1 MAKDFV
7 VNITGKDNLS
17 ATLKGVRQE
26 LKDTAGSA
34 AAIDNIRRKFEQ
46 IKSST
51 QPLKTQL
58 RQLNN
63 LMGQMKSSGLAS
75 TYAEEFNQITAAAGR
90 TKQQMNQVNAAI
102 TRAASKTP
110 ILDQMGT
117 AFNGISAAANL
128 ATGAMGLFGTENE
141 NVQRAILQVQ
151 SVVAA
156 GMGFS
161 QLIPVL
167 KAAKAAQLGFNRVL
181 KNNPYVIAAV
191 AIIGLGTAIYKF
203 IAANNKAV
211 AASDTYIAKVNA
223 IKKLN
228 EDSAKAY
235 NDVTSSVAKEK
246 NQIDA
251 LNGIIHNNST
261 SLEQKKKAINELK
274 SIIPSYN
281 AKIDAEGTVHDNAAT
296 SIRNHIKAL
305 NDLQKAIA
313 AYKVG
318 EKIQEN
324 VSNASF
330 ESYKA
335 GQKVQTKQNNVNAV
349 NRELNKNGGDNEY
362 HTKTY
367 IPANRSLG
375 EEGHWQ
381 TVTTSKGDDKAKELK
396 TQQDAVKAAQT
407 EKKAA
412 DLKLKTAQEEQR
424 QYNNWKKGQG
434 SADVQAIVAK
444 NGGDFQKSADEL
456 FKRNQKTTTT
466 SGSGR
471 SGSNRSGGGRSG
483 STGSSGSTD
492 PVFKE
497 DAVTIEDMSNNISIL
512 EAKLRKLDPN
522 TADFEQVSKD
532 IDSWKEKLTAVE
544 NKFKKVEEVE
554 PKFETGSIADYQ
566 DQIAKINEQLQ
577 NQNLSMDV
585 RLNLLTNKKD
595 LEEQAEA
602 LIDPIK
608 IKEEAEK
615 AAEEAEKERA
625 EQQEERRNKQIEG
638 YEAIGSAASAM
649 GQLMTAAGADG
660 AAAAMQLVATTAN
673 ATAQMIPQILALI
686 GAKEGE
692 ALASGTA
699 SAAAM
704 PFPANI
710 AAIAAI
716 IATVVGTFASI
727 FSTVGAFAGGGIIQ
741 GASTHGDQLLARVN
755 AGEMILNGSQQARLF
770 NMLDGAGAVGGAGMG
785 QITWKLRGS
794 DLYGSLSNYS
804 KIKAKSG
811 KITGIK

>member
-1 MAKDFV
+1 MAKDYV

-17 ATLKGVRQE
+17 ATLKGVKQE
-26 LKDTAGSA
+26 LKDTAGNA

-46 IKSST
+46 IQHST

-63 LMGQMKSSGLAS
+63 LMGQMKSSGLAA
-75 TYAEEFNQITAAAGR
+75 TYAEDFNQITAAAGR
-90 TKQQMNQVNAAI
+90 TKQQMNQVSAAI

-223 IKKLN
+223 VKKLN

-235 NDVTSSVAKEK
+235 NDVTNSVAKEK

-261 SLEQKKKAINELK
+261 SLAQKKKAINDLK

-305 NDLQKAIA
+305 DDLQKAIA

-330 ESYKA
+330 EAYKA

-349 NRELNKNGGDNEY
+349 NRELNKNGGNNEY
-362 HTKTY
+362 HTRTY
-367 IPANRSLG
+367 IPANHSLG

-381 TVTTSKGDDKAKELK
+381 TVTTSKGDSKAKELK
-396 TQQDAVKAAQT
+396 IQQDAVKTAQT
-407 EKKAA
+407 EKKTA

-434 SADVQAIVAK
+434 SADVQAIVAR

-456 FKRNQKTTTT
+456 FRRNQKTTGTGGKGGGKG
-466 SGSGR
+466 GSGK
-471 SGSNRSGGGRSG
+471 GGH
-483 STGSSGSTD
+483 TGNTETTKAD
-492 PVFKE
+492 PVFKA
-497 DAVTIEDMSNNISIL
+497 DAETIEDMENNISIL
-512 EAKLRKLDPN
+512 EDKLKKLNPN
-522 TADFEQVSKD
+522 APEFEQVSKE
-532 IDSWKEKLTAVE
+532 IDSWKDKLTAVE
-544 NKFKKVEEVE
+544 NKYKKVEEKK
-554 PKFETGSIADYQ
+554 PTFESGSIADYQ
-566 DQIAKINEQLQ
+566 DQIAKIEEQLQ

-585 RLNLLTNKKD
+585 RLNLITDRDN
-595 LEEQAEA
+595 LEQQAEA
-602 LIDPIK
+602 LINPLK
-608 IKEEAEK
+608 IKEDAEK
-615 AAEEAEKERA
+615 EAEEAEKERA
-625 EQQEERRNKQIEG
+625 KQQEERRSKQIEG
-638 YEAIGSAASAM
+638 YKAIGSAASAM
-649 GQLMTAAGADG
+649 GQLMSAAGADG

-692 ALASGTA
+692 AMASGTA
-699 SAAAM
+699 SAAAL

-710 AAIAAI
+710 AAIASI

-727 FSTVGAFAGGGIIQ
+727 FSTVGAFADGGIIQ

-770 NMLDGAGAVGGAGMG
+770 NLLDGAGAVGGAGMG
-785 QITWKLRGS
+785 QVSFKIKGS
-794 DLYGSLSNYS
+794 DLYGSLRNYS
-804 KIKAKSG
+804 NIKAKSG
-811 KITGIK
+811 LKTGIK

>member
-1 MAKDFV
+1 MAKDYV

-17 ATLKGVRQE
+17 ATLKGVKQE
-26 LKDTAGSA
+26 LKDTAGNA

-46 IKSST
+46 IQHST

-63 LMGQMKSSGLAS
+63 LMGQMKSSGLAA
-75 TYAEEFNQITAAAGR
+75 TYAEDFNQITAAAGR
-90 TKQQMNQVNAAI
+90 TKQQMNQVSAAI

-235 NDVTSSVAKEK
+235 NDVTNSVAKEK

-261 SLEQKKKAINELK
+261 SLAQKKKAINDLK

-305 NDLQKAIA
+305 DDLQKAIA

-330 ESYKA
+330 EAYKA

-349 NRELNKNGGDNEY
+349 NRELNKNGGNNEY
-362 HTKTY
+362 HTRTY
-367 IPANRSLG
+367 IPANHSLG

-381 TVTTSKGDDKAKELK
+381 TVTTSKGDSKAKELK
-396 TQQDAVKAAQT
+396 IQQDAVKTAQT
-407 EKKAA
+407 EKKTA
-412 DLKLKTAQEEQR
+412 DLKLKSAQEEQR

-434 SADVQAIVAK
+434 SADVQAIVAR

-456 FKRNQKTTTT
+456 FRRNQKTTGTGGKGGGKG
-466 SGSGR
+466 GSGK
-471 SGSNRSGGGRSG
+471 GGHTGNTE
-483 STGSSGSTD
+483 STKAD
-492 PVFKE
+492 PVFKA
-497 DAVTIEDMSNNISIL
+497 DAETIEDMENNISIL
-512 EAKLRKLDPN
+512 EDKLKKLNPN
-522 TADFEQVSKD
+522 APEFEQVSKE
-532 IDSWKEKLTAVE
+532 IDSWKDKLTAVE
-544 NKFKKVEEVE
+544 NKYKKVEEKK
-554 PKFETGSIADYQ
+554 PTFESGSIADYQ
-566 DQIAKINEQLQ
+566 DQIAKIEEQLQ

-585 RLNLLTNKKD
+585 RLNLITDRDN
-595 LEEQAEA
+595 LEQQAEA
-602 LIDPIK
+602 LINPLK
-608 IKEEAEK
+608 IKEDAEK
-615 AAEEAEKERA
+615 EAEEAEKERA
-625 EQQEERRNKQIEG
+625 KQQEERRSKQIEG

-649 GQLMTAAGADG
+649 GQLMSAAGADG

-692 ALASGTA
+692 AMASGTA
-699 SAAAM
+699 SAAAL

-710 AAIAAI
+710 AAIASI

-727 FSTVGAFAGGGIIQ
+727 FSTVGAFADGGIIQ

-770 NMLDGAGAVGGAGMG
+770 NLLDGAGAVGGAGMG
-785 QITWKLRGS
+785 QVSFKIKGS
-794 DLYGSLSNYS
+794 DLYGSLRNYS
-804 KIKAKSG
+804 NIKAKSG
-811 KITGIK
+811 LKTGIK

>member
-1 MAKDFV
+1 MAKDYV

-17 ATLKGVRQE
+17 ATLKGVKQE

-46 IKSST
+46 IQHST

-63 LMGQMKSSGLAS
+63 LMGQMKSSGLAA
-75 TYAEEFNQITAAAGR
+75 TYAEDFNQITAAAGR
-90 TKQQMNQVNAAI
+90 TKQQMNQVSAAI

-223 IKKLN
+223 VKKLN

-235 NDVTSSVAKEK
+235 NDVTNSVAKEK
-246 NQIDA
+246 NQIDT

-261 SLEQKKKAINELK
+261 SLAQKKKAINDLK

-305 NDLQKAIA
+305 DDLQKAIA

-330 ESYKA
+330 EAYKA

-349 NRELNKNGGDNEY
+349 NRELNKNGGNNEY
-362 HTKTY
+362 HTRTY
-367 IPANRSLG
+367 IPANHSLG

-381 TVTTSKGDDKAKELK
+381 TVTTSKGDSKAKELK
-396 TQQDAVKAAQT
+396 IQQDAVKTAQT
-407 EKKAA
+407 EKKTA

-434 SADVQAIVAK
+434 SADVQAIVAR

-456 FKRNQKTTTT
+456 FRRNQKTTGTGGKGGGKG
-466 SGSGR
+466 GSGK
-471 SGSNRSGGGRSG
+471 GGHTGNTE
-483 STGSSGSTD
+483 STKAD
-492 PVFKE
+492 PVFKA
-497 DAVTIEDMSNNISIL
+497 DAETIEDMENNISIL
-512 EAKLRKLDPN
+512 EDKLKKLNPN
-522 TADFEQVSKD
+522 APEFEQVSKE
-532 IDSWKEKLTAVE
+532 IDSWKDKLTAVE
-544 NKFKKVEEVE
+544 NKYKKVEEKK
-554 PKFETGSIADYQ
+554 PTFESGSIADYQ
-566 DQIAKINEQLQ
+566 DQIAKIEEQLQ

-585 RLNLLTNKKD
+585 RLNLMTDRDN
-595 LEEQAEA
+595 LEQQAEA
-602 LIDPIK
+602 LINPLK
-608 IKEEAEK
+608 IKEDAEK
-615 AAEEAEKERA
+615 EAEEAEKERA
-625 EQQEERRNKQIEG
+625 KQQEKRRSKQIEG
-638 YEAIGSAASAM
+638 YQAIGNAASAM
-649 GQLMTAAGADG
+649 GQLMSAAGAEG
-660 AAAAMQLVATTAN
+660 AAAAMQIVATTAN
-673 ATAQMIPQILALI
+673 ATAQMIPQIMALI

-692 ALASGTA
+692 AMANGTA
-699 SAAAM
+699 SAAAL

-710 AAIAAI
+710 AAIASI

-770 NMLDGAGAVGGAGMG
+770 NLLDGAGAVGGAGMG
-785 QITWKLRGS
+785 QVSFKIKGS

-804 KIKAKSG
+804 KVKAKSG
-811 KITGIK
+811 LKTGIK

>member
-1 MAKDFV
+1 MAKDYV

-17 ATLKGVRQE
+17 ATLKGVKQE
-26 LKDTAGSA
+26 LKDTAGNA

-46 IKSST
+46 IQHST

-63 LMGQMKSSGLAS
+63 LMGQMKSSGLAA
-75 TYAEEFNQITAAAGR
+75 TYAEDFNQITAAAGR
-90 TKQQMNQVNAAI
+90 TKQQMNQVSAAI

-223 IKKLN
+223 VKKLN

-235 NDVTSSVAKEK
+235 NDVTNSVAKEK

-261 SLEQKKKAINELK
+261 SLAQKKKAINDLK

-305 NDLQKAIA
+305 DDLQKAIA

-330 ESYKA
+330 EAYKA

-349 NRELNKNGGDNEY
+349 NRELNKNGGNNEY
-362 HTKTY
+362 HTRTY
-367 IPANRSLG
+367 IPANHSLG

-381 TVTTSKGDDKAKELK
+381 TVTTSKGDSKAKELK
-396 TQQDAVKAAQT
+396 IQQDAVKTAQT
-407 EKKAA
+407 EKKTA

-434 SADVQAIVAK
+434 SADVQAIVAR

-456 FKRNQKTTTT
+456 FRRNQKTTGTGGKGGGKG
-466 SGSGR
+466 GSGK
-471 SGSNRSGGGRSG
+471 GGHTGNTE
-483 STGSSGSTD
+483 STKAD
-492 PVFKE
+492 PVFKA
-497 DAVTIEDMSNNISIL
+497 DAETIEDMENNISIL
-512 EAKLRKLDPN
+512 EDKLKKLNPN
-522 TADFEQVSKD
+522 APEFEQVSKE
-532 IDSWKEKLTAVE
+532 IDSWKDKLTAVE
-544 NKFKKVEEVE
+544 NKYKKVEEKK
-554 PKFETGSIADYQ
+554 PTFESGSIADYQ
-566 DQIAKINEQLQ
+566 DQIAKIEEQLQ

-585 RLNLLTNKKD
+585 RLNLITDRDN
-595 LEEQAEA
+595 LEQQAEA
-602 LIDPIK
+602 LINPLK
-608 IKEEAEK
+608 IKEDAEK
-615 AAEEAEKERA
+615 EAEEAEKERA
-625 EQQEERRNKQIEG
+625 KQQEERRSKQIEG

-649 GQLMTAAGADG
+649 GQLMSAAGADG

-692 ALASGTA
+692 AMASGTA
-699 SAAAM
+699 SAAAL

-710 AAIAAI
+710 AAIASI

-770 NMLDGAGAVGGAGMG
+770 NLLDGAGAVGGAGMG
-785 QITWKLRGS
+785 QVSFKIKGS
-794 DLYGSLSNYS
+794 DLYGSLRNYS
-804 KIKAKSG
+804 NIKAKSG
-811 KITGIK
+811 LKTGIK

>member
-1 MAKDFV
+1 MAKDYV

-17 ATLKGVRQE
+17 ATLKGVKQE

-46 IKSST
+46 IQHST

-75 TYAEEFNQITAAAGR
+75 TYADEFNQITAAAGR
-90 TKQQMNQVNAAI
+90 TKQQMNQVSAAI

-181 KNNPYVIAAV
+181 NNNPYVIAAA

-235 NDVTSSVAKEK
+235 NDVTNSVAKEK

-261 SLEQKKKAINELK
+261 SLAQKKKAINDLK

-305 NDLQKAIA
+305 DDLQKAIA

-330 ESYKA
+330 EAYKA

-349 NRELNKNGGDNEY
+349 NRELNKNGGNNEY
-362 HTKTY
+362 HTRTY
-367 IPANRSLG
+367 IPANHSLG

-381 TVTTSKGDDKAKELK
+381 TVTTSKGDSKAKELK
-396 TQQDAVKAAQT
+396 IQQDAVKTAQT
-407 EKKAA
+407 EKKTA

-434 SADVQAIVAK
+434 SADVQAIVAR

-456 FKRNQKTTTT
+456 FRRNQKTTGTGGKGGGKG
-466 SGSGR
+466 GSGK
-471 SGSNRSGGGRSG
+471 GGHTGNTE
-483 STGSSGSTD
+483 STKAD
-492 PVFKE
+492 PVFKA
-497 DAVTIEDMSNNISIL
+497 DAETIEDMENNISIL
-512 EAKLRKLDPN
+512 EDKLKKLNPN
-522 TADFEQVSKD
+522 APEFEQVSKE
-532 IDSWKEKLTAVE
+532 IDSWKDKLTAVE
-544 NKFKKVEEVE
+544 NKYKKVEEKK
-554 PKFETGSIADYQ
+554 PTFESGSIADYQ
-566 DQIAKINEQLQ
+566 DQIAKIEEQLQ

-585 RLNLLTNKKD
+585 RLNLITDRDN
-595 LEEQAEA
+595 LEQQAEA
-602 LIDPIK
+602 LINPLK
-608 IKEEAEK
+608 IKEDAEK
-615 AAEEAEKERA
+615 EAEEAEKERA
-625 EQQEERRNKQIEG
+625 KQQEERRSKQIEG

-649 GQLMTAAGADG
+649 GQLMSAAGADG

-692 ALASGTA
+692 AMASGTA
-699 SAAAM
+699 SAAAL

-710 AAIAAI
+710 AAIASI

-727 FSTVGAFAGGGIIQ
+727 FSTVGAFADGGIIQ

-770 NMLDGAGAVGGAGMG
+770 NLLDGAGAVGGAGMG
-785 QITWKLRGS
+785 QVSFKIKGS

-804 KIKAKSG
+804 KVKAKSG
-811 KITGIK
+811 LKTGIK